1 MPAAAINSSMSVD
14 VLVRGAGPVGC
25 VIALA
30 LRASHKRIA
39 VLGKAGQPPA
49 LRPIVLSYASRLIL
63 ERVGVWRSLAPTSI
77 ETIHVSRARG
87 FGRTVFDA
95 ADVGVPAL
103 GYVLEYSELLRALHG
118 AVDDLLVG
126 DEVSARC
133 VVHAEGAA
141 PDAEEKRYAQDAL
154 VARVRFSAPAG
165 ATAFERFTAEGPLAL
180 LPLLLALAPLLFTS
194 ALLGLAPKTARRVGD
209 DGAEHDVRRVG
220 VHRGHAEYGP
230 HLGHGARVG
239 QEGEKTVAEHAV
251 GRLGPRWHEQQEEAE
266 RFKKLAARFGTD
278 PTAIVGRVQLASAY
292 AELPQ
297 GGKSVST
304 VARVDLP
311 FRGNWLLRL
320 DFPFERWN
328 DPNRSGTTSE
338 RGLGDL
344 AVTAGWRAYNTPE
357 YAFFLGASSTF
368 PTAAENALGSGKYTV
383 GPFIATARFLPR
395 WESFLFGIFQHQASV
410 GGDPV
415 RRDVELTK
423 VSAQI
428 NTIWAERWWTIVQ
441 GQWQIDW
448 ERSAKSSM
456 TLEFEGGMN
465 LGGRWGIFM
474 RPGVGVWGRDL
485 AGAYEW
491 NIEIGIRRMFGSF

>member
-1 MPAAAINSSMSVD
+1 MLRRSAHLVVAGFAGMLGLIAETGHSLPAWAQQLTSAEEGGSTPTMQSGEAELPRTEPQPD
-14 VLVRGAGPVGC
+14 TEP
-25 VIALA
+25 
-30 LRASHKRIA
+30 
-39 VLGKAGQPPA
+39 KAGSPPSEPRFLPPR
-49 LRPIVLSYASRLIL
+49 LRPKVLT
-63 ERVGVWRSLAPTSI
+63 P
-77 ETIHVSRARG
+77 
-87 FGRTVFDA
+87 
-95 ADVGVPAL
+95 
-103 GYVLEYSELLRALHG
+103 
-118 AVDDLLVG
+118 
-126 DEVSARC
+126 
-133 VVHAEGAA
+133 
-141 PDAEEKRYAQDAL
+141 
-154 VARVRFSAPAG
+154 
-165 ATAFERFTAEGPLAL
+165 
-180 LPLLLALAPLLFTS
+180 
-194 ALLGLAPKTARRVGD
+194 
-209 DGAEHDVRRVG
+209 
-220 VHRGHAEYGP
+220 
-230 HLGHGARVG
+230 
-239 QEGEKTVAEHAV
+239 
-251 GRLGPRWHEQQEEAE
+251 EQREEAE

-320 DFPFERWN
+320 DFPFERWS

-344 AVTAGWRAYNTPE
+344 ALTAGWRAYNTPE

-368 PTAAENALGSGKYTV
+368 PTAAENTLGSGKYTV

-395 WESFLFGIFQHQASV
+395 WESFLFGLFQHQASV

-423 VSAQI
+423 ASVQI